1 MRKKVNEDR
10 EHKIWCMG
18 DDLRLL
24 QAISYPDEEWEYV
37 QRFLDEPLGDCYLVS
52 NMGRVFNTGKQEFCR
67 LYPDTDCTKYVKVS
81 LEQCPEGHKN
91 YNVHQLVA
99 LAFVTNPDP
108 ERKVRVHHIDV
119 NQENNKANNL
129 LWLSTVEH
137 GTAHS
142 LKNNDLAQYCEQV
155 VEWRKGQP
163 IKTTGQLL
171 ALEVFEGEEQAEDIE
186 HERR

>member
-1 MRKKVNEDR
+1 MRKRVNEDR
-10 EHKIWCMG
+10 ENKVWCMG
-18 DDLRLL
+18 VDLKLL

-37 QRFLDEPLGDCYLVS
+37 QRLVDEPLGDCYLVS
-52 NMGRVFNTGKQEFCR
+52 NMGRVFNTGKQELCR
-67 LYPDTDCTKYVKVS
+67 LYPDKEGTKYIKVS

-99 LAFVTNPDP
+99 LAFVINPDP
-108 ERKVRVHHIDV
+108 GRKVRVHHVDV

-155 VEWRKGQP
+155 AEWRKEHP
-163 IKTTGQLL
+163 IRTTGKLI
-171 ALEVFEGEEQAEDIE
+171 ALKAFEEDEQMEEEPE
-186 HERR
+186 MR

>member
-67 LYPDTDCTKYVKVS
+67 LYPDTDCTK
-81 LEQCPEGHKN
+81 
-91 YNVHQLVA
+91 
-99 LAFVTNPDP
+99 
-108 ERKVRVHHIDV
+108 
-119 NQENNKANNL
+119 
-129 LWLSTVEH
+129 
-137 GTAHS
+137 
-142 LKNNDLAQYCEQV
+142 
-155 VEWRKGQP
+155 
-163 IKTTGQLL
+163 
-171 ALEVFEGEEQAEDIE
+171 
-186 HERR
+186 